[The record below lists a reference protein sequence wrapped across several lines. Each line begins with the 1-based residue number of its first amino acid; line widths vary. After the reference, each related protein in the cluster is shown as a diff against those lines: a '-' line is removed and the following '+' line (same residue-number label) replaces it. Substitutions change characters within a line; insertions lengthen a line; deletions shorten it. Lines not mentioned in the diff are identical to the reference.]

1 MGPTDKGLL
10 VVIARSV
17 LLAWNLCMLEKE
29 VQQFE
34 V

>member
-1 MGPTDKGLL
+1 MGPADKRLL
-10 VVIARSV
+10 VVIAKSV
-17 LLAWNLCMLEKE
+17 LFAWNLCVLEKE